1 LNDNCG
7 DMLFYRLLAGAALLA
22 YSPVALL
29 QSLLGRRRLGD
40 LKGRLGR
47 LPYPALNGGIWVH
60 AVSVGEV
67 GVAVSLLSALARKA
81 PGLRLGLSVTTAAG
95 RELAGRVIPAD
106 VLLFAFPFDL
116 EGPVRRALDE
126 VRPGLVLLTETELWP
141 LFLDRAA
148 ARGIP
153 VALVNGRISPRSY
166 PRYRLFRRW
175 FAPALQTV
183 SLYVMQ
189 TEPDARRVEALGVAA
204 SKIRMKGNVK
214 YDRPAAPPFRD
225 AKRLAETA
233 AGRTVLVAA
242 STAEGEEDAVIEA
255 WRRLSPRPLLAV
267 APRRPERFDEVA
279 RRIEAAGLRLT
290 RSTGT
295 GPPGEKGQEADVYLL
310 DTIGELPSVYHHAN
324 LAFVGGSLVEGGGH
338 NPIEAWAAGVPVV
351 VGPHTENFREITEK
365 GDELNILTRVANVEG
380 LAKVLSSELAD
391 PSRLLARGTVARRF
405 VAANRGA
412 ADATADEVLALL
424 TRAPAQSGAAVQRRV
439 QAPFGTCPRD
449 LR

>member
-1 LNDNCG
+1 MLNY
-7 DMLFYRLLAGAALLA
+7 LLYRLLAGAALLA
-22 YSPVALL
+22 YSPVALVQAL
-29 QSLLGRRRLGD
+29 AKRRRLGD

-47 LPYPALNGGIWVH
+47 NPYPALDGGIWVH

-67 GVAVSLLSALARKA
+67 GVAASLLAALARKA

-95 RELAGRVIPAD
+95 RELAGRVVPAE
-106 VLLFAFPFDL
+106 VSLFAFPFDL
-116 EGPVRRALDE
+116 DGPVRRSLDE

-166 PRYRLFRRW
+166 PRYRLLRRW

-189 TEPDARRVEALGVAA
+189 TEPDARRIEALGVPA
-204 SKIRMKGNVK
+204 SRIRMKGNVK

-225 AKRLAETA
+225 AERLAEIA

-242 STAEGEEDAVIEA
+242 STAEGEEDAVVEA

-279 RRIEAAGLRLT
+279 RRIEAAGLSLV
-290 RSTGT
+290 RSTGADPR
-295 GPPGEKGQEADVYLL
+295 GDVYLL
-310 DTIGELPSVYHHAN
+310 DTIGELPSLYHHAS
-324 LAFVGGSLVEGGGH
+324 LAFVGGSLLRGGGH

-351 VGPHTENFREITEK
+351 VGPHTENFREITGK
-365 GDELNILTRVANVEG
+365 GEELGILTRATNVEE
-380 LAKVLSSELAD
+380 LARAFSSELAD
-391 PSRLLARGTVARRF
+391 PARLRARGAAAKRF

-424 TRAPAQSGAAVQRRV
+424 PRAPAASGAAVRRRV
-439 QAPFGTCPRD
+439 QAPFGTSPRD
-449 LR
+449 LP